1 MEVDDIQQTISRPD
15 QRSLGL
21 ILATAAY
28 TMWGFS
34 NIFTRIAVRFASPEV
49 LLATR
54 FFVAL
59 LMAHLLILAGK
70 AKISFQGKKVG
81 DLLLLG
87 MLQPVLYFYFESYG
101 IFYTNAA
108 LAGAMM
114 AMNPIVALIMA
125 VVLLKEK
132 PSVKQKVFIWFPIV
146 GVMIVTISTHTISAV
161 RPAGVVLLMA
171 AACCGGFAKIINRKI
186 SSEFTAFER
195 TYIMIVMGFVA
206 FTFMALVKNL
216 GNFDSLFLPFREPGF
231 LVSAFM
237 LGTFCSFASFLCLNF
252 AATALPVTQ
261 IAAFPSLSTVVSIA
275 AGVLILRE
283 PFTLTACFG
292 AILIVAG
299 VWNMTR

>member
-1 MEVDDIQQTISRPD
+1 
-15 QRSLGL
+15 
-21 ILATAAY
+21 
-28 TMWGFS
+28 MWGFS
-34 NIFTRIAVRFASPEV
+34 NIFTRIAVRSALPEV

-59 LMAHLLILAGK
+59 LMMHLFILAGK
-70 AKISFQGKKVG
+70 AKISFHGKRVG

-87 MLQPVLYFYFESYG
+87 TLQPVLYFYFESYG

-125 VVLLKEK
+125 VLLLKEK
-132 PSVKQKVFIWFPIV
+132 PSVKQKIFIWFPIV
-146 GVMIVTISTHTISAV
+146 GVVIVTVSTHTIAAV
-161 RPAGVVLLMA
+161 RPLGVVLLMA

-195 TYIMIVMGFVA
+195 TYIMIIMGFVT
-206 FTFMALVKNL
+206 FTFIALIKNWE
-216 GNFDSLFLPFREPGF
+216 NFNSLILPFREPSF
-231 LVSAFM
+231 LISAFM
-237 LGTFCSFASFLCLNF
+237 LGAFCSFASFLCLNF

-275 AGVLILRE
+275 AGVLILGE
-283 PFTLTACFG
+283 PFTFTACIG
-292 AILIVAG
+292 AMLIVAG